1 MALDAATL
9 ALTAAELESKLA
21 EARVDKIHQPT
32 RDEVLMLLRGR
43 DVGSHRLLISARVGT
58 ARICVTGESYENPAT
73 PPSFCMLLRKHLNG
87 GKLLRVRALAGDRI
101 VFFDFQCRNEM
112 GDLVYNTLAAEL
124 MGRYCN
130 LVLVRKPDD
139 LPMEALCAAQLA
151 AAGSAEKPLPPKV
164 VDALKRVDFEDSELR
179 QLLPGLA
186 YTLPPRPDNLDF
198 ITAPVAD
205 ILAAARASD
214 APVPDALR
222 RAVGGVGPVV
232 CREVC
237 HRALGSG
244 AEKPANTL
252 GAAEWESVQKAL
264 EDVRADW
271 YAGGKPCLVLKE
283 DGLPA
288 EFSFTPLTQYLP
300 ALTLR
305 EYPGFSA
312 LLEGY
317 YAEKDRVERLRQKS
331 KQLRKTVANLLDRAV
346 RKQAART
353 RDMADSGKSDILRQQ
368 GELLTANLHAF
379 KRGDASVTLQ
389 SWADG
394 SDVVIKLDP
403 RLTPSQNAQRY
414 FKEYKRKQTAAK
426 MLEGLLKQSATE
438 IAWLETVLYEVD
450 QAQGE
455 AAFAEIRAELK
466 GQGYLKYYKQ
476 RDKHQKPAGF
486 LRYRSSDGFLIL
498 VGRNNA
504 QNEKLTLKT
513 ARGKDLWFHTK
524 NAPGSHVVVMSEGAD
539 IPLPT
544 QNEAAMLAVWH
555 SSQKNGAKI
564 PVDYTEVK
572 NIRKTGDLPPGMVLY
587 EHYETAYITPDPAVI
602 EGLADAGPAEKPGK
616 SQREGSCD
624 ESPPR
629 QLAGKPGKPG
639 KRAARPRPW
648 ACGRS
653 ASPGCACWIPCAGFR
668 W

>member
-9 ALTAAELESKLA
+9 ALTAAELESQLA

-32 RDEVLMLLRGR
+32 RDEVLMLMRGR
-43 DVGSHRLLISARVGT
+43 ETGSQRLLISARVGS
-58 ARICVTGESYENPAT
+58 ARICVTGESYENPVT

-87 GKLLRVRALAGDRI
+87 GKLLRVRPLAGDRI
-101 VFFDFQCRNEM
+101 VFFDFLCRNEM

-139 LPMEALCAAQLA
+139 APMEELCAAQLA
-151 AAGSAEKPLPPKV
+151 AAKGEKPPAPKV

-198 ITAPVAD
+198 ITAPVGD
-205 ILAAARASD
+205 ILSAVRASD
-214 APVPDALR
+214 SPLPDALR
-222 RAVGGVGPVV
+222 RAVGGVGPVI
-232 CREVC
+232 CRELC
-237 HRALGSG
+237 HRALGAA
-244 AEKPANTL
+244 AEKPADTL
-252 GAAEWESVQKAL
+252 SAAEWAAV
-264 EDVRADW
+264 EDAIAGIRADFA
-271 YAGGKPCLVLKE
+271 AGGKPCLVLKE

-300 ALTLR
+300 GLSLR

-353 RDMADSGKSDILRQQ
+353 RDLADSGKSDGLRQK

-379 KRGDASVTLQ
+379 QRGDAEVTLQ
-389 SWADG
+389 SWEDG
-394 SDVVIKLDP
+394 SDVRIQLDP

-414 FKEYKRKQTAAK
+414 FKEYKRKQTAAQ
-426 MLEGLLKQSATE
+426 MLAGLLKQSATE

-450 QAQGE
+450 GAVGE
-455 AAFAEIRAELK
+455 AALSEIRAELK

-476 RDKHQKPAGF
+476 RDKQQKPAGF
-486 LRYRSSDGFLIL
+486 LRYRSSDDFLIL

-504 QNEKLTLKT
+504 QNEKLALKT

-539 IPLPT
+539 IPLAT

-587 EHYETAYITPDPAVI
+587 EHYETAYITPEPAVI
-602 EGLADAGPAEKPGK
+602 ERLAATEEAAEGGK
-616 SQREGSCD
+616 
-624 ESPPR
+624 
-629 QLAGKPGKPG
+629 A
-639 KRAARPRPW
+639 KR
-648 ACGRS
+648 G
-653 ASPGCACWIPCAGFR
+653 GG
-668 W
+668 